1 MAAVEA
7 RLDGIQALCDRLRD
21 VPRMLASIQ
30 QKLDRQQSSPPSPSL
45 PSPSQQQS
53 AASAPDR
60 APATPPSCG
69 TFAPVVAP
77 ATAELSSRLDRQ
89 EMLMDR
95 ISASLGLLA
104 HLIPSTT
111 SHGEGLLSAAA
122 SSSVACQ

>member
-1 MAAVEA
+1 MAALEA

-60 APATPPSCG
+60 APATPPSSG
-69 TFAPVVAP
+69 TFAPIVAP
-77 ATAELSSRLDRQ
+77 AIAELSSRLDRQ

-95 ISASLGLLA
+95 ISDSLGQLA
-104 HLIPSTT
+104 HLVPNTF
-111 SHGEGLLSAAA
+111 HGEGLLSAAA